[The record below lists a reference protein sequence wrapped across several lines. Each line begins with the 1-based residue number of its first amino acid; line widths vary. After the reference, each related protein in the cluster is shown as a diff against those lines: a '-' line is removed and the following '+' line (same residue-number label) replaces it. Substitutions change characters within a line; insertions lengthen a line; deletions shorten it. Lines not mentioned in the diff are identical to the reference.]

1 MEFPGLCPALAI
13 PLHPIP
19 LGKSSTRPA
28 VCRCQVLKSPILGG
42 GLGRG
47 SGLQPFPSS
56 LHDLGKSPPLAPC
69 MLCEGRHHATLLT
82 PFYDSAWHTAMDLV
96 KYITQNLLLPG
107 LPDSN
112 KRPPSYNHSGQK
124 PWWHL
129 LAPHIQ
135 SIRWSAQ
142 PPKEILLS
150 SSTAPTAFVKATN
163 LIQKCAALVR
173 NVYI

>member
-1 MEFPGLCPALAI
+1 MASLCCFLVEFPGLCPALAI

-28 VCRCQVLKSPILGG
+28 VCRCQILKSPILGG

-96 KYITQNLLLPG
+96 KYITQTYCFLVFLTPINGPHLTTTQAKSLGGTSWLPTSNPSGGQLSLQRKSFCLAPLLPQ
-107 LPDSN
+107 PSS
-112 KRPPSYNHSGQK
+112 KPP
-124 PWWHL
+124 
-129 LAPHIQ
+129 I
-135 SIRWSAQ
+135 
-142 PPKEILLS
+142 
-150 SSTAPTAFVKATN
+150 
-163 LIQKCAALVR
+163 
-173 NVYI
+173 